1 MSGLPTQPTPA
12 PAYPSATTTGEA
24 GGSAPS
30 AAQTSSARPNAA
42 QPSPA
47 GAADRLAR
55 LQAVTARLAR
65 AQTVAEVARVAV
77 TTGANAVRAEAAM
90 IASLSPDRR
99 MLHVQDA
106 VGYSAGVVALYSS
119 FGLDDPL
126 PAAEA
131 ARTGQPV
138 VITGDSDLAARYP
151 DVPASAADR
160 VHVALPL
167 SSHGQ
172 AVGVIG
178 FSWPNTDSAAV
189 TDLSFI
195 ETIAQQV
202 GSTLERARL
211 YDASIETAQTL
222 QRTLLPAQ
230 LPAVPGLQ
238 IAARYQP
245 LDDGAVVGG
254 DFYDV
259 FRRGD
264 QQTYG
269 LSIGDVSGKGVEAA
283 SLTAL
288 ARHTIRA
295 ASRRSGSPASVL
307 GELNDA
313 VLADERQD
321 RYMTV
326 AHLVLRPE
334 QLVTHVTLSL
344 GGHPLP
350 LLRTADRAV
359 RPVGRPGTAV
369 GLLDKGQWHEDHLSL
384 AAGNVLVLYTDGLTD
399 VRSPETG
406 ELAGDLL
413 AEVLAASDATDAE
426 TLADELLR
434 AVLHF
439 AGGARRDDMALLV
452 LYPA

>member
-1 MSGLPTQPTPA
+1 MSGLPTQPAPF
-12 PAYPSATTTGEA
+12 PAYPTA
-24 GGSAPS
+24 S
-30 AAQTSSARPNAA
+30 AAAD
-42 QPSPA
+42 PA
-47 GAADRLAR
+47 GAADRLTR

-77 TTGANAVRAEAAM
+77 TAAANAVHADGAM
-90 IASLSPDRR
+90 IASLTADRR
-99 MLHVQDA
+99 MLHVHDA
-106 VGYSAGVVALYSS
+106 VGYGDAVVAALSS
-119 FGLDDPL
+119 FGIDAPL

-131 ARTGQPV
+131 ARTGEV
-138 VITGDSDLAARYP
+138 VVLRNEEEVAARYP
-151 DVPASAADR
+151 DLPARSADR

-167 SSHGQ
+167 FGHGRT
-172 AVGVIG
+172 VGTLG
-178 FSWPNTDSAAV
+178 FSWSSADPTAV
-189 TDLSFI
+189 ADLSFL
-195 ETIAQQV
+195 ETVAQQV
-202 GSTLERARL
+202 GSTLDRARL

-230 LPAVPGLQ
+230 LPTVPGLR

-245 LDDGAVVGG
+245 LDDSAVVGG

-295 ASRRSGSPASVL
+295 ASRRSGSPAAVL
-307 GELNDA
+307 AELNDA
-313 VLADERQD
+313 VLADDRQD

-334 QLVTHVTLSL
+334 QIVTHVTMSL

-359 RPVGRPGTAV
+359 RPVGRPGSAV
-369 GLLDKGQWHEDHLSL
+369 GLLDRGQWHEDHLSL
-384 AAGNVLVLYTDGLTD
+384 ATGNVLVLYTDGLTD

-426 TLADELLR
+426 SLADELLG
-434 AVLHF
+434 AVLNF

-452 LYPA
+452 LFPA

>member
-1 MSGLPTQPTPA
+1 MCRSDGEIHHMSGLPTQPAPT
-12 PAYPSATTTGEA
+12 PAYPAAATPGD
-24 GGSAPS
+24 GGGV
-30 AAQTSSARPNAA
+30 AAANPT
-42 QPSPA
+42 

-65 AQTVAEVARVAV
+65 AQTVAEVARIAV
-77 TTGANAVRAEAAM
+77 TTGASAVGADGAM

-99 MLHVQDA
+99 VLHVHDT
-106 VGYSAGVVALYSS
+106 VGYDAAAVALYST
-119 FGLDDPL
+119 FGLDEPL

-131 ARTGQPV
+131 ARIGEPV
-138 VITGDSDLAARYP
+138 IIMSEQELLARYP
-151 DVPASAADR
+151 DLPAPGDDR

-167 SSHGQ
+167 FGHGRT
-172 AVGVIG
+172 VGALG
-178 FSWPNTDSAAV
+178 FSWANSDAAAV
-189 TDLSFI
+189 ADLSFL
-195 ETIAQQV
+195 ETVAQQV
-202 GSTLERARL
+202 GSTLDRARL
-211 YDASIETAQTL
+211 YDASIDTAQTL

-230 LPAVPGLQ
+230 LPVVPGLR

-295 ASRRSGSPASVL
+295 ASRRSGSPAAVL
-307 GELNDA
+307 AELNDA
-313 VLADERQD
+313 VLADDRQD

-334 QLVTHVTLSL
+334 QMVTHVTLSL

-369 GLLDKGQWHEDHLSL
+369 GLLERGQWHEDHLSL
-384 AAGNVLVLYTDGLTD
+384 ATGNVLVLYTDGLTD

-426 TLADELLR
+426 ALADELLG
-434 AVLHF
+434 AVLSF

-452 LYPA
+452 LFPA

>member
-1 MSGLPTQPTPA
+1 VSGLPTQPVPT
-12 PAYPSATTTGEA
+12 PAYPTA
-24 GGSAPS
+24 G
-30 AAQTSSARPNAA
+30 AAA
-42 QPSPA
+42 SPA

-77 TTGANAVRAEAAM
+77 TTGANAVGADAAV
-90 IASLSPDRR
+90 IASLTPDRR
-99 MLHVQDA
+99 VMHVQDA
-106 VGYSAGVVALYSS
+106 VGYAEAAVAHYAS

-126 PAAEA
+126 PIAQA
-131 ARTGQPV
+131 ARTGEPV
-138 VITGDSDLAARYP
+138 VITDEQDRLDRYP
-151 DVPASAADR
+151 DLPPPVEDR

-167 SSHGQ
+167 FGHGRT
-172 AVGVIG
+172 VGALG
-178 FSWPNTDSAAV
+178 FSWARSHAAALD
-189 TDLSFI
+189 DLSFL
-195 ETIAQQV
+195 ETVAQQV
-202 GSTLERARL
+202 GSTLDRARL
-211 YDASIETAQTL
+211 YDASIDTAQTL

-264 QQTYG
+264 QSTYG

-295 ASRRSGSPASVL
+295 ASRRSGSPAAVL
-307 GELNDA
+307 AELNDA
-313 VLADERQD
+313 VLADDRQD

-359 RPVGRPGTAV
+359 RPVGRPGSAV
-369 GLLDKGQWHEDHLSL
+369 GLLERGQWHEDHLSL
-384 AAGNVLVLYTDGLTD
+384 AAGNVMVLYTDGLTD
-399 VRSPETG
+399 VRHPETG

-413 AEVLAASDATDAE
+413 ADVLAASAATDAE
-426 TLADELLR
+426 TLADELLE
-434 AVLHF
+434 AVLSF

>member
-1 MSGLPTQPTPA
+1 
-12 PAYPSATTTGEA
+12 
-24 GGSAPS
+24 
-30 AAQTSSARPNAA
+30 
-42 QPSPA
+42 
-47 GAADRLAR
+47 
-55 LQAVTARLAR
+55 VTARLAR

-77 TTGANAVRAEAAM
+77 TTGAGAVGAECAM
-90 IASLSPDRR
+90 IASLSGDRR
-99 MLHVQDA
+99 MLQVQEA
-106 VGYSAGVVALYSS
+106 VGYSAATLALYSS

-131 ARTGQPV
+131 VRTGEPV
-138 VITGDSDLAARYP
+138 VITSEEDRLSRYP
-151 DVPASAADR
+151 GLPSLSEDR
-160 VHVALPL
+160 IHVALPL
-167 SSHGQ
+167 FGHGQ
-172 AVGVIG
+172 TVGALG
-178 FSWPNTDSAAV
+178 FSWTAR
-189 TDLSFI
+189 DLSALADQSFL
-195 ETIAQQV
+195 ETVAQQV

-222 QRTLLPAQ
+222 QRTLLPGQ
-230 LPAVPGLQ
+230 LPTVPGLR
-238 IAARYQP
+238 IAARYQA

-295 ASRRSGSPASVL
+295 ASRRSGSPAAVL
-307 GELNDA
+307 AELNDA
-313 VLADERQD
+313 VLADDRQD

-326 AHLVLRPE
+326 AHLVIRPE
-334 QLVTHVTLSL
+334 QMATHVTLSL
-344 GGHPLP
+344 GGHPQP

-359 RPVGRPGTAV
+359 RPVGRPGSAV
-369 GLLDKGQWHEDHLSL
+369 GLLERGQWLEDHLSL
-384 AAGNVLVLYTDGLTD
+384 ATGNVLVLYTDGLTD
-399 VRSPETG
+399 VRHPETG

-413 AEVLAASDATDAE
+413 ADVLAASDATDAE
-426 TLADELLR
+426 ALADELLG
-434 AVLHF
+434 AVLSF

>member
-1 MSGLPTQPTPA
+1 MSGLPTQPA
-12 PAYPSATTTGEA
+12 PTTAYPSATATGEV
-24 GGSAPS
+24 G
-30 AAQTSSARPNAA
+30 AALPGNPT
-42 QPSPA
+42 

-77 TTGANAVRAEAAM
+77 TTGASAVRAEAAM

-106 VGYSAGVVALYSS
+106 VGYGAAVVSRYSS

-131 ARTGQPV
+131 VRTGEPV
-138 VITGDSDLAARYP
+138 VITDDEDLAARYP
-151 DVPASAADR
+151 ELPPTDNR

-167 SSHGQ
+167 FGHGQ
-172 AVGVIG
+172 TVGALG
-178 FSWPNTDSAAV
+178 FSWPNGETAALA
-189 TDLSFI
+189 DRSFL
-195 ETIAQQV
+195 ETVAQQV

-211 YDASIETAQTL
+211 YDTSIETAQTL

-230 LPAVPGLQ
+230 LPTVPGLR

-295 ASRRSGSPASVL
+295 ASRRSGSPSSVL
-307 GELNDA
+307 ADLNDA

-334 QLVTHVTLSL
+334 QMVTHVTLSL

-359 RPVGRPGTAV
+359 RTVGRPGTAV
-369 GLLDKGQWHEDHLSL
+369 GLLERGQWHEDHLSL
-384 AAGNVLVLYTDGLTD
+384 ATGNVLVLYTDGLTD

-406 ELAGDLL
+406 EMAGDLI
-413 AEVLAASDATDAE
+413 ADVLATSDATDAE
-426 TLADELLR
+426 TLADELLG
-434 AVLHF
+434 AVLSF

>member
-1 MSGLPTQPTPA
+1 MVKSRGMSGLPTQPAPA
-12 PAYPSATTTGEA
+12 PAYPSAG
-24 GGSAPS
+24 
-30 AAQTSSARPNAA
+30 AAAETP
-42 QPSPA
+42 

-77 TTGANAVRAEAAM
+77 TTGANAVGADAAV
-90 IASLSPDRR
+90 IASLTPDRR
-99 MLHVQDA
+99 MLHVQDT
-106 VGYSAGVVALYSS
+106 VGYDDAAVAAYAT
-119 FGLDDPL
+119 FGLDDAL
-126 PAAEA
+126 PAADA
-131 ARTGQPV
+131 ARTGEPV
-138 VITGDSDLAARYP
+138 VIASDRELRERYP
-151 DVPASAADR
+151 NLTTTDEER

-167 SSHGQ
+167 FGHGRT
-172 AVGVIG
+172 VGALG
-178 FSWPNTDSAAV
+178 FSWVGSQPAALG
-189 TDLSFI
+189 DLSFL
-195 ETIAQQV
+195 ETVAQQV
-202 GSTLERARL
+202 GSTLDRARL

-230 LPAVPGLQ
+230 LPVVPGLE

-245 LDDGAVVGG
+245 LDDSAVVGG

-307 GELNDA
+307 ADLNDA
-313 VLADERQD
+313 VLADDRQD

-334 QLVTHVTLSL
+334 QMVTHVTLSL

-359 RPVGRPGTAV
+359 RTVGRPGTAV
-369 GLLDKGQWHEDHLSL
+369 GLLDRGQWHEDNLSL

-413 AEVLAASDATDAE
+413 ADVLAASDATDAE
-426 TLADELLR
+426 TLADELLN
-434 AVLHF
+434 AVLAF

>member
-1 MSGLPTQPTPA
+1 MSGLPTQPAPT
-12 PAYPSATTTGEA
+12 PAYPAAPATGE
-24 GGSAPS
+24 GGGATPGN
-30 AAQTSSARPNAA
+30 PL
-42 QPSPA
+42 

-65 AQTVAEVARVAV
+65 AQTVAEVARIAV
-77 TTGANAVRAEAAM
+77 TTGASAVGADAAM

-99 MLHVQDA
+99 VLHVHDS
-106 VGYSAGVVALYSS
+106 VGYDASVVTLFSS
-119 FGLDDPL
+119 FGIDDPL

-131 ARTGQPV
+131 ARTGEPV
-138 VITGDSDLAARYP
+138 VIHDEQELTARYP
-151 DVPASAADR
+151 NLPPRTEDR

-167 SSHGQ
+167 FGHGRTLG
-172 AVGVIG
+172 AVG
-178 FSWPNTDSAAV
+178 FSWSNRDQAT
-189 TDLSFI
+189 TGDLSFL
-195 ETIAQQV
+195 ETVAQQI

-211 YDASIETAQTL
+211 YDASIDTAQTL

-230 LPAVPGLQ
+230 LPAVAGLQ

-295 ASRRSGSPASVL
+295 ASRRSGSPAAVL
-307 GELNDA
+307 AELNDA
-313 VLADERQD
+313 VLADDRQD

-334 QLVTHVTLSL
+334 HMVTHVTVSL

-369 GLLDKGQWHEDHLSL
+369 GLLERGQWHEDHLSL

-399 VRSPETG
+399 VRHPETG

-413 AEVLAASDATDAE
+413 ADVLAGSDANDAE
-426 TLADELLR
+426 SLADELLA
-434 AVLHF
+434 AVLSF

-452 LYPA
+452 LYPS

>member
-1 MSGLPTQPTPA
+1 VSGLPLQPPTGVRPTA
-12 PAYPSATTTGEA
+12 GVEADAARTT
-24 GGSAPS
+24 S
-30 AAQTSSARPNAA
+30 N
-42 QPSPA
+42 
-47 GAADRLAR
+47 AADRLVR
-55 LQAVTARLAR
+55 LQAVSARLAA

-77 TTGANAVRAEAAM
+77 TTAAAAVGATAAM
-90 IASLSPDRR
+90 VASLSRDGRR
-99 MLHVQDA
+99 LTVQD
-106 VGYSAGVVALYSS
+106 SAGYDVPTLAPMHTLGIEEVT
-119 FGLDDPL
+119 

-131 ARTGQPV
+131 ARTAMPV
-138 VITGDSDLAARYP
+138 VLTGETERQQRFPGIPTLP
-151 DVPASAADR
+151 DEH

-167 SSHGQ
+167 FGHGQ
-172 AVGVIG
+172 TVGVLG
-178 FSWPNTDSAAV
+178 FSWSHR
-189 TDLSFI
+189 DLALVADESFL

-230 LPAVPGLQ
+230 LPTLPGLQ

-245 LDDGAVVGG
+245 LDDSAVVGG

-264 QQTYG
+264 QQGYG

-295 ASRRSGSPASVL
+295 ASRRSSSPAAVL
-307 GELNDA
+307 AELNAA
-313 VLADERQD
+313 VLADDRQD

-326 AHLVLRPE
+326 AHMVLRPE
-334 QLVTHVTLSL
+334 QMATQITLSL
-344 GGHPLP
+344 GGHPQP

-359 RPVGRPGTAV
+359 RAVGRPGSAV
-369 GLLDKGQWHEDHLSL
+369 GLLERGQWVEDHLSL
-384 AAGNVLVLYTDGLTD
+384 ATGNVLVLFTDGLTD
-399 VRSPETG
+399 VRHPTTG

-413 AEVLAASDATDAE
+413 ADVLAASTATDAE
-426 TLADELLR
+426 TLADELLS
-434 AVLHF
+434 AVLAF
-439 AGGARRDDMALLV
+439 GGGARRDDMALLV
-452 LYPA
+452 LFPG

>member
-1 MSGLPTQPTPA
+1 VSGLPTQPTPPA
-12 PAYPSATTTGEA
+12 AYPSVGDDAETTGER
-24 GGSAPS
+24 GRL
-30 AAQTSSARPNAA
+30 T
-42 QPSPA
+42 
-47 GAADRLAR
+47 GAADRLMR
-55 LQAVTARLAR
+55 LQSVTARLAR

-77 TTGANAVRAEAAM
+77 TVGAESVGADSAM

-99 MLHVQDA
+99 MLFVQDS
-106 VGYSAGVVALYSS
+106 VGYSAATVSVHTFLAV
-119 FGLDDPL
+119 DDRL

-131 ARTGQPV
+131 VRSGEPV
-138 VITGDSDLAARYP
+138 VISSEAERLERYP
-151 DVPASAADR
+151 GLPPLTDDR

-167 SSHGQ
+167 HGHGQ
-172 AVGVIG
+172 TVGALT
-178 FSWPNTDSAAV
+178 FSWATH
-189 TDLSFI
+189 DLATVADESFL
-195 ETIAQQV
+195 ETVAQQV
-202 GSTLERARL
+202 GSSLERARL

-230 LPAVPGLQ
+230 LPTVPGLQ

-295 ASRRSGSPASVL
+295 ASRRSGSPAGVL
-307 GELNDA
+307 AELNDA

-334 QLVTHVTLSL
+334 QMATHVTMSL
-344 GGHPLP
+344 GGHPQP

-369 GLLDKGQWHEDHLSL
+369 GLLDRGQWLEDHLSL

-399 VRSPETG
+399 VRNTETG

-413 AEVLAASDATDAE
+413 ADVLALSDATDAE
-426 TLADELLR
+426 TLADELLG
-434 AVLHF
+434 AVLSF

>member
-1 MSGLPTQPTPA
+1 MPRDGEIHPMSGLPTQPTPTA
-12 PAYPSATTTGEA
+12 AYPSAPASGA
-24 GGSAPS
+24 DGS
-30 AAQTSSARPNAA
+30 
-42 QPSPA
+42 SPPGHTA

-65 AQTVAEVARVAV
+65 SQTVAEVARVAV
-77 TTGANAVRAEAAM
+77 TTGASAVRAEGAM

-99 MLHVQDA
+99 MLNVEDA
-106 VGYSAGVVALYSS
+106 VGYSASLVALYSS

-131 ARTGQPV
+131 VRTGEPV
-138 VITGDSDLAARYP
+138 VITSNEELTARYP
-151 DVPASAADR
+151 DLPPTEGR

-167 SSHGQ
+167 FGHGQ
-172 AVGVIG
+172 TVGALG
-178 FSWPNTDSAAV
+178 FSWPSDETAAV
-189 TDLSFI
+189 TDQSFL
-195 ETIAQQV
+195 ETVAQQV

-211 YDASIETAQTL
+211 YDASIDTAQTL

-230 LPAVPGLQ
+230 LPIVPGLA

-295 ASRRSGSPASVL
+295 ASRRSGSPSSVL
-307 GELNDA
+307 AELNDA

-344 GGHPLP
+344 GGHPPP

-359 RPVGRPGTAV
+359 RTVGRPGTAV
-369 GLLDKGQWHEDHLSL
+369 GLLERGQWHEDHLSL

-399 VRSPETG
+399 VRHPETG
-406 ELAGDLL
+406 EMAGDLL
-413 AEVLAASDATDAE
+413 ADVLATSDATDAE
-426 TLADELLR
+426 TLADELLG
-434 AVLHF
+434 AVLSF

-452 LYPA
+452 LYPG

>member
-1 MSGLPTQPTPA
+1 MSGLPTQPAPV
-12 PAYPSATTTGEA
+12 PAYPSAGPVADPPESTGA
-24 GGSAPS
+24 
-30 AAQTSSARPNAA
+30 
-42 QPSPA
+42 A

-77 TTGANAVRAEAAM
+77 TTGANAVGADAAM
-90 IASLSPDRR
+90 IASLTPDRR
-99 MLHVQDA
+99 VLHVHDTAGYDDA
-106 VGYSAGVVALYSS
+106 VVAAYAT
-119 FGLDDPL
+119 FAVDDAL
-126 PAAEA
+126 PAADA
-131 ARTGQPV
+131 ARTGEPV
-138 VITGDSDLAARYP
+138 VIATDAELHDRYPNLAA
-151 DVPASAADR
+151 VGSGR
-160 VHVALPL
+160 VHIALPL
-167 SSHGQ
+167 FGHGRT
-172 AVGVIG
+172 VGALG
-178 FSWPNTDSAAV
+178 FSWAGNQPPPLN
-189 TDLSFI
+189 DLSFL
-195 ETIAQQV
+195 ETVAQQI
-202 GSTLERARL
+202 GSTLDRARL

-230 LPAVPGLQ
+230 LPVVAGLQ

-245 LDDGAVVGG
+245 LDDSAVVGG

-307 GELNDA
+307 ADLNDA
-313 VLADERQD
+313 VLADDRQD

-334 QLVTHVTLSL
+334 QMVTHVTLSL

-359 RPVGRPGTAV
+359 RTVGRPGSAV
-369 GLLDKGQWHEDHLSL
+369 GLLDRGQWHEDHLSL

-399 VRSPETG
+399 VRNPETG

-413 AEVLAASDATDAE
+413 ADVLAASDATDAE
-426 TLADELLR
+426 TLADELLN
-434 AVLHF
+434 AVLAF